1 MKTNETLQGNRILA
15 EFMGLK
21 PGYNSYTKKYNWGDG
36 IFFMTNGDTIEEVM
50 DAIVGYAKYHSSWDW
65 LMPVVEKIESFGF
78 RFEIA
83 LNEVD
88 LYDIEND
95 RFSTSV
101 NFPDCDGLKDC
112 GLTKIHAAFLACV
125 EFAKW
130 YKNQAK

>member
-36 IFFMTNGDTIEEVM
+36 IFFMTDGDTIEEVM

-65 LMPVVEKIESFGF
+65 LMPVVEKILNICQESDEMEKYYIITDAIP
-78 RFEIA
+78 EI
-83 LNEVD
+83 E
-88 LYDIEND
+88 
-95 RFSTSV
+95 SV
-101 NFPDCDGLKDC
+101 F
-112 GLTKIHAAFLACV
+112 AACI